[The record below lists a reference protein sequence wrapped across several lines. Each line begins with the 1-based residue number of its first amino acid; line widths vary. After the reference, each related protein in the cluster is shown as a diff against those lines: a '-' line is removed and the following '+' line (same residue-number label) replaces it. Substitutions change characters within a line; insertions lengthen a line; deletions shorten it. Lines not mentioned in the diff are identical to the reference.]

1 MAFLTNFKAKNRRYF
16 YIEKYVGGKPLDCR
30 QSERVY
36 SIGNERIALERLSLW
51 ILDNSFIPKEVI
63 DLGISIDDIEKWR
76 EKVENTIKRYSL

>member
-1 MAFLTNFKAKNRRYF
+1 MAFLTNFKAKGRRYF

-63 DLGISIDDIEKWR
+63 DLGISIDDIENWR
-76 EKVENTIKRYSL
+76 EKVENTIKRYYL